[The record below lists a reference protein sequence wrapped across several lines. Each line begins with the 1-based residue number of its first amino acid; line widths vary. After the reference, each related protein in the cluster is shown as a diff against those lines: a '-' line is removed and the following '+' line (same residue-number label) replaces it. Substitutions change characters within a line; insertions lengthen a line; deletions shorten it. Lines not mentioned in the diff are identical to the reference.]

1 MKYTLTKLSSP
12 GFELNTNHIHI
23 VRDVLDLYVCILC
36 RRDKDWPNNFPVMS
50 ESDQIHVLLDTPCG
64 AEFILEENHVEGV
77 TTTHEVLF

>member
-12 GFELNTNHIHI
+12 GFELNTSHTHI
-23 VRDVLDLYVCILC
+23 VRDVLDLYVCSLC
-36 RRDKDWPNNFPVMS
+36 RRDKDWPDNFPVMS
-50 ESDQIHVLLDTPCG
+50 ESDQIHILLGTPCG